1 MVAMHVAAGSC
12 TRWSIVLHFYA
23 LWFSGEPRGLWLV
36 CSECWVVVQEQPAN
50 APAVQQCISLINS
63 AALTVHGT
71 SPAQKP
77 LGSNGPRQRG
87 DSRRAR
93 KGQNFEREAVDEQ
106 GAESKGFR
114 SVSDTG
120 DAAHHFSSYM
130 IMCCSRRRFFFFSS
144 LSLSVCRSL
153 PPHKLVLGAGK
164 HQNTHQ
170 TATADLVFHFHTLP
184 THAAFACAL
193 GFFIQHLFSDDGC
206 VDSRDAHS

>member
-1 MVAMHVAAGSC
+1 MVAVHVAAGSC

-63 AALTVHGT
+63 AAPTVHGT
-71 SPAQKP
+71 APATKP
-77 LGSNGPRQRG
+77 LVSNGPRQRG

-130 IMCCSRRRFFFFSS
+130 IMCCSRRRFFFPP
-144 LSLSVCRSL
+144 LSVCLSVVPSHLTSWYWGRENIKT
-153 PPHKLVLGAGK
+153 PTKQP
-164 HQNTHQ
+164 
-170 TATADLVFHFHTLP
+170 LP
-184 THAAFACAL
+184 TLSFTFTLCPHMR
-193 GFFIQHLFSDDGC
+193 HLPVLSSSLFNTFFSDDGC